1 MQVAVRHPSV
11 PGVLFRLLAVFLA
24 AALAPLVGA
33 AAASAHGVSV
43 PIGYEFAQTIAGV
56 ELTVVIRPSTAVP
69 GPLRVD
75 LVAHQTVPDLVVDLA
90 ARSTTCAGT
99 ASGSLRLRVGQPGS
113 YPAQLWASC
122 TGSYE
127 LEVRAGGE
135 ASTLP
140 FRVLLPGTA
149 GWQVV
154 AYAGMGV
161 AGLLLVSALLAA
173 ALPRPALAAVLG
185 VATLAAL
192 LVAGTVM
199 VLSADL
205 PSPPPAGAAPVPAP
219 LGGSGRPYAQA
230 FIGTDPAH
238 PAPGADATL
247 RVDLIDGAT
256 GEPVDDLVPHHAAL
270 AHLVVTSLD
279 GGFFQHTHPRR
290 TGPGRLAVRLRALP
304 SGEYLVAVEFTRTD
318 SGSQLVTARFAVGSG
333 APVPPVE
340 PGRPAGLSMTPLV
353 AGRPTTLEFATGP
366 GNLQRW
372 LGMTGHLFLRDRD
385 GGFFGHVH
393 ETGPLAPG
401 GVDET
406 VAVPVAALRFTVSFP
421 RPGRYFGW
429 LQYARDFRIMTVPF
443 AVDVAAP
450 R

>member
-1 MQVAVRHPSV
+1 
-11 PGVLFRLLAVFLA
+11 
-24 AALAPLVGA
+24 
-33 AAASAHGVSV
+33 
-43 PIGYEFAQTIAGV
+43 
-56 ELTVVIRPSTAVP
+56 
-69 GPLRVD
+69 
-75 LVAHQTVPDLVVDLA
+75 
-90 ARSTTCAGT
+90 
-99 ASGSLRLRVGQPGS
+99 
-113 YPAQLWASC
+113 
-122 TGSYE
+122 
-127 LEVRAGGE
+127 
-135 ASTLP
+135 
-140 FRVLLPGTA
+140 
-149 GWQVV
+149 
-154 AYAGMGV
+154 MGV

-185 VATLAAL
+185 VAALAAL

-205 PSPPPAGAAPVPAP
+205 PPPSPAGAEPVSAP
-219 LGGSGRPYAQA
+219 LGGLGRPYAQA

-238 PAPGADATL
+238 PAPGVDATV

-290 TGPGRLAVRLRALP
+290 TGPGRLAVRLPTLP
-304 SGEYLVAVEFTRTD
+304 PGEYLVAVEFTRAD
-318 SGSQLVTARFAVGSG
+318 SGGQLVTGRFEVGSG
-333 APVPPVE
+333 TPVPPVDL
-340 PGRPAGLSMTPLV
+340 GRPAGLSMTPPV
-353 AGRPTTLEFATGP
+353 AGRPITLDFATGP
-366 GNLQRW
+366 GLLQRW

-393 ETGPLAPG
+393 EAGPLALD

-429 LQYARDFRIMTVPF
+429 LQYARDFRIETVPF